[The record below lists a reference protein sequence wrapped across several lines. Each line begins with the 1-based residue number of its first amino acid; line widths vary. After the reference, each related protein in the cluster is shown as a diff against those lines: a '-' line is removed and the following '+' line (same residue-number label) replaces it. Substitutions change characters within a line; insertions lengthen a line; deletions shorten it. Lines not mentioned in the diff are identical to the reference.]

1 MERNIYL
8 LKDLAH
14 ITGYSV
20 DTLKFYLKI
29 GLIKEVARGIKTN
42 FRFFDDST
50 VGELKTV
57 RDFRKDGVSLQKIK
71 IKLVEIRKGYNEL
84 L

>member
-1 MERNIYL
+1 M

-14 ITGYSV
+14 VTGHSV

-29 GLIKEVARGIKTN
+29 GLIKEIARGVETN

-50 VGELKTV
+50 VAELKAV
-57 RDFRKDGVSLQKIK
+57 RDLRKDGISLQKIK
-71 IKLVEIRKGYNEL
+71 IKLEKTRKGYDEL

>member
-1 MERNIYL
+1 MRNIYL

-14 ITGYSV
+14 VTGHSV

-42 FRFFDDST
+42 FRFFDDLT
-50 VGELKTV
+50 VEELKAV
-57 RDFRKDGVSLQKIK
+57 RDLRKDGISLQKIK
-71 IKLVEIRKGYNEL
+71 IKLVKIRKGCNEL